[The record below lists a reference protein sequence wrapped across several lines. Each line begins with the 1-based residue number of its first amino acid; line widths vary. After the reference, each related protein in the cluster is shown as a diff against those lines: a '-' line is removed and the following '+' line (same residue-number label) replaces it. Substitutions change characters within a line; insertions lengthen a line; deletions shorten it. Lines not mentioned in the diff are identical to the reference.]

1 MKTFSSSSP
10 ASLLGLAT
18 LALLGLTAAPA
29 HAQTLSLN
37 SGDNLT
43 ISGAGTVGTQ
53 NGKAV
58 SNTTSFYSTS
68 GGNSTVQTSGTS
80 TLTLANGGSISTGT
94 DYPRAGLYATGSG
107 AISIT
112 GGSIAGGVGFVYGA
126 AYGLLATGSSAIS
139 ITGGSIV
146 GGDQRGAAVA
156 LDGSGPIT
164 ISGGTIYPLTK
175 LIDQYDDNGNG
186 IYAGGSS
193 AITITGGSIIV
204 GRGEIGLYDN
214 GGGPITISGGT
225 LSAVGSGTG
234 LYSYNGNTGG
244 GVHPITITGGTFS
257 AGDGGYGMENRAGP
271 VSISGGTFSAGQNGT
286 ALQADSGQIGD
297 VTISGGLFSAG
308 PGGFGLSERY
318 TTLNL
323 FSFADSPFLINGV
336 SMNNTTLDGDLYGP
350 GTISA
355 TLANGD
361 TLNTTFLMYNGKIN
375 LNIGTPPAA
384 VPETSSVVSLGL
396 LLLLGVG
403 GIAFAA
409 RRKSAV

>member
-18 LALLGLTAAPA
+18 LALLGLAATPA

-112 GGSIAGGVGFVYGA
+112 GGSIVGGVGFVYGA

-164 ISGGTIYPLTK
+164 ISGGTIK
-175 LIDQYDDNGNG
+175 LIDQYGDNGNG

-225 LSAVGSGTG
+225 LSAGGSGTG

-308 PGGFGLSERY
+308 PGGVGLSERY
-318 TTLNL
+318 TTVNL

-336 SMNNTTLDGDLYGP
+336 SMNNTTLDGNLYGP

-375 LNIGTPPAA
+375 LNIGTPPPAA
-384 VPETSSVVSLGL
+384 VPETSSVVSLGIL
-396 LLLLGVG
+396 LMLGVG

>member
-164 ISGGTIYPLTK
+164 ISGGTIK
-175 LIDQYDDNGNG
+175 LIDQYGDNGNG

-225 LSAVGSGTG
+225 LSAGGSGTG

-257 AGDGGYGMENRAGP
+257 AGDGGYGMENITGP

-308 PGGFGLSERY
+308 PGGVGLSERY
-318 TTLNL
+318 TTVNL

-336 SMNNTTLDGDLYGP
+336 SMNNTTLDGNLYGP